1 MTTNLRVVNS
11 EKKKNVRMELKNVE
25 QYFSKGNGRFHALA
39 DINLKV
45 YQEDFICLLGS
56 SGCGKTTLLNIL
68 AGYAKPAK
76 GHVLVDGKPFQSP
89 SSDVGVVFQQANL
102 LPWLT
107 VKKNIEFGV
116 KRKGNLTKAETS
128 DIADYYIET
137 VGLQGFENSL
147 PHELSGGMRQRA
159 TIARTLAPDP
169 KIVLLDEP
177 FSALD
182 ALTREKLQKH
192 IYRLWEKTKKS
203 FVFITHD
210 VDEAI
215 LLSNRIL
222 IMQPGPGRIAKD
234 IRNPLNKSGKQF
246 FNTIRENP
254 LFWNLHDQLIS
265 LIQTEDEAA
274 IERKAV

>member
-1 MTTNLRVVNS
+1 MS
-11 EKKKNVRMELKNVE
+11 EKITSLNQKRKTVTMELKNVE
-25 QYFSKGNGRFHALA
+25 QYFRQRGGRFHALT

-45 YQEDFICLLGS
+45 YKEDFICLLGS

-68 AGYAKPAK
+68 AGYAKPAE
-76 GHVLVDGKPFQSP
+76 GEVTVDGKPMKGPDQ
-89 SSDVGVVFQQANL
+89 DVGVVFQHANL
-102 LPWLT
+102 FPWMS
-107 VKKNIEFGV
+107 VRENIAFGV
-116 KRKGNLTKAETS
+116 RRKGHSKAEAK

-137 VGLQGFENSL
+137 VGLKGFEDNL
-147 PHELSGGMRQRA
+147 PHQLSGGMQQRA
-159 TIARTLAPDP
+159 AIARTLAPDP

-192 IYRLWEKTKKS
+192 IYRLWKQTKKS

-222 IMQPGPGRIAKD
+222 VMQPSPGHITEDFK
-234 IRNPLNKSGKQF
+234 NPITKGDDTDAF
-246 FNTIRENP
+246 FNKMREERN
-254 LFWNLHDQLIS
+254 FWDLHDDLIGK
-265 LIQTEDEAA
+265 IQTKE
-274 IERKAV
+274 ERELEHRAV